1 MIDPQRYARVK
12 EVFRRALDRREED
25 QRRFLDKECGAD
37 QEVRQEVESLLR
49 YHVSAPQGG
58 VLNDRAPEDGRPGP
72 GEQE

>member
-1 MIDPQRYARVK
+1 MDRERYARVK

-25 QRRFLDKECGAD
+25 QQRFLDEECGAD

-58 VLNDRAPEDGRPGP
+58 VLDDEAPEGARPEP